1 MSTSEASGP
10 DLRALGDLDRLV
22 HEPARLQILSLLTV
36 LEEADF
42 LYLLQ
47 QTGQSRGNLSSHIAK
62 LETAGYVEVE
72 KTFVGKIPRTVY
84 RLTGPGRRAF
94 DTYKQGLL
102 SALGVFPPKT

>member
-1 MSTSEASGP
+1 MFEKGGP
-10 DLRALGDLDRLV
+10 DLSALGNVDRLV
-22 HEPARLQILSLLTV
+22 HEPARLQIFSVLSV

-47 QTGQSRGNLSSHIAK
+47 QTGQTRGNLSSHIAK
-62 LETAGYVEVE
+62 LETAGYVDVD

-84 RLTGPGRRAF
+84 RLTGSGRRAF